1 METEDGG
8 RCRQLLIAS
17 IASLFV
23 CNGTSVDRDDIMLN
37 YKNIIG
43 TGKFYLRGLLSPKK
57 FFHINHKV
65 LLSVHVQWQE

>member
-23 CNGTSVDRDDIMLN
+23 CNGTSVDRDDLTLN
-37 YKNIIG
+37 YKNITG
-43 TGKFYLRGLLSPKK
+43 TGKYNLRGL
-57 FFHINHKV
+57 
-65 LLSVHVQWQE
+65 